1 MFFIWNNLGITSIT
15 NGNGELLYKKYFYYI
30 NFEKI
35 NKIYLTRI
43 LSNLE
48 KNELSRIMSLS
59 IITND
64 IHNKNTN
71 QNLDLCRKIPLLED
85 VFKICSN
92 VHINLD
98 IKIDNDELI
107 LKVCI

>member
-1 MFFIWNNLGITSIT
+1 
-15 NGNGELLYKKYFYYI
+15 
-30 NFEKI
+30 
-35 NKIYLTRI
+35 
-43 LSNLE
+43 
-48 KNELSRIMSLS
+48 MSLS

-64 IHNKNTN
+64 IHNKNPN
-71 QNLDLCRKIPLLED
+71 QSLDLCRRIPLLED

-107 LKVCI
+107 FKVCFIQKKKKFQFYSVTCFSYK